1 MSSVEFNMLMEGY
14 LIDGYVS
21 LQCKRELVSNPGDP
35 NLEWI
40 NRKRARKGN

>member
-1 MSSVEFNMLMEGY
+1 MEFNMLMEGY

-35 NLEWI
+35 NLE
-40 NRKRARKGN
+40 